1 MGRFDTRAKG
11 RSERNSTMTLIAIIT
26 TIIFGLLYA
35 LEADKNKKLSEMY
48 YELLEENLEKN
59 SEILDYYKEY

>member
-1 MGRFDTRAKG
+1 
-11 RSERNSTMTLIAIIT
+11 MTLIAIIT